1 MARSELITRT
11 IEREPGSLTAYLTGF
26 VSAIV
31 LTLAAF
37 GLTAKHVLSGNRLIA
52 ALLGLAIVQFVFQLV
67 FFLHIGRE
75 TKPRWKRLVLV
86 LMIVFVL
93 IVVLGSIWVMYSLN
107 YRMSPEQINTYM
119 LKQDGGI

>member
-1 MARSELITRT
+1 MAKPELIVRT
-11 IEREPGSLTAYLTGF
+11 IEREPGTLRTYQAGF
-26 VSAIV
+26 GSAIV

-37 GLTAKHVLSGNRLIA
+37 AIAAKHVLSGNRLIA
-52 ALLGLAIVQFVFQLV
+52 VLLGLAIVQFVFQLI

-75 TKPRWKRLVLV
+75 TRPRWKRLVLV

-93 IVVLGSIWVMYSLN
+93 IVLLGSIWVMYSLN